1 MRSDVRYSGE
11 SSRPTSGQH
20 ADEAAETRAT
30 RRRHILQELVETES
44 DYVLGLKALI
54 GVSR

>member
-11 SSRPTSGQH
+11 SSRPTSSQH